1 MKLSINEIE
10 AAELVNWLDDQTRE
24 FKIVDVREMNE
35 IGAGTIPGAV
45 AMPMAS
51 IPLRLNELPRDE
63 ELVFICRSG
72 ARSAQVCAFLQ
83 QQGYAKVY
91 NLRGG
96 MFAWAGSG
104 QPIGLPMAS

>member
-1 MKLSINEIE
+1 MYLSINEIE

-35 IGAGTIPGAV
+35 IGAGTVPGAV

-72 ARSAQVCAFLQ
+72 ARSAQVCAFLK
-83 QQGYAKVY
+83 QQGYDKVY

-104 QPIGLPMAS
+104 QPIGLPKAS